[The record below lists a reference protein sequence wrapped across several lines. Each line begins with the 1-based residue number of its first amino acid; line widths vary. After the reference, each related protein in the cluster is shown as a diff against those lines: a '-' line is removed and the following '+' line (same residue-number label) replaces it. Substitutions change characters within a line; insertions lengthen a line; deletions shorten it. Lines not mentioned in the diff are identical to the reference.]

1 ESNHDLPRLE
11 NPQTSNHFSKRAV
24 MHTSMTAHQNA
35 AMDFAPRTSPHIKV
49 WLAERQ
55 HRAVG
60 LRQQATLA
68 KAEAVRP
75 LNAKYFDSAIDTF
88 RNELSRDTQRLF

>member
-35 AMDFAPRTSPHIKV
+35 AMDFAPRT
-49 WLAERQ
+49 L
-55 HRAVG
+55 
-60 LRQQATLA
+60 
-68 KAEAVRP
+68 
-75 LNAKYFDSAIDTF
+75 SAIPSSAVVEFD
-88 RNELSRDTQRLF
+88 ELSTASNSQLPDPRVKRTDLGAGLNVRKKATACIL

>member
-35 AMDFAPRTSPHIKV
+35 AMDFAPRTKLGK
-49 WLAERQ
+49 WGRFDGAAGLAGRSVER
-55 HRAVG
+55 
-60 LRQQATLA
+60 
-68 KAEAVRP
+68 
-75 LNAKYFDSAIDTF
+75 
-88 RNELSRDTQRLF
+88 